1 MKKNSYF
8 SDDEFFNNFI
18 NLDLKTKEKVEK
30 RAIEIYI
37 QKNDVQNNFL
47 LKMKKSSPTI
57 FYNSLKNTIIEVMKK
72 NIDVEQPEK
81 PKKEITVKKR
91 GRRKKLDMVD
101 ELDKTKEVEKNEKTI
116 KSFMKKKYG
125 KEKMMEMINSSQNYE
140 ELMFEEYINFLKE
153 KEKNK

>member
-1 MKKNSYF
+1 
-8 SDDEFFNNFI
+8 
-18 NLDLKTKEKVEK
+18 
-30 RAIEIYI
+30 
-37 QKNDVQNNFL
+37 
-47 LKMKKSSPTI
+47 
-57 FYNSLKNTIIEVMKK
+57 
-72 NIDVEQPEK
+72 
-81 PKKEITVKKR
+81 
-91 GRRKKLDMVD
+91 MVD